1 MGVAR
6 GDGWMAR
13 RTRRSDTRAEPWE
26 GAREAAVAVREIGEY
41 KQKRAE
47 GRKRRRQGVGDEL
60 KHPVPG

>member
-1 MGVAR
+1 
-6 GDGWMAR
+6 MAR
-13 RTRRSDTRAEPWE
+13 RMRRSDTRVEPRE
-26 GAREAAVAVREIGEY
+26 GAREAAVREVGEY